1 MSTRARVVV
10 SLFILSLFGALIS
23 GRDLFYN
30 LFYLWGILLL
40 SSYVWSRISLIGIR
54 LDREARSLRGQVGSL
69 FIERFILRN
78 DSRFTKLWVEARDA
92 SDLPGYKVTTV
103 SVGLGFKDRSDLEGH
118 QTSTVTIDL
127 GPRHQ
132 RTWTVRTLCTRRGRY
147 RLGPMVLRSS
157 DPFGIFPAEKKLPFS
172 QQLVVLPMIVPLRS
186 FPTPSGR
193 LPGGDALRQRTHQ
206 VTPNAATVRDYAPG
220 DSLNRIHWPSTARRQ
235 RLIAKE
241 FEFDPLGEI
250 WILLDASRK
259 SQFILEEDP
268 QDETREVWLS
278 GQYRLPPAT
287 EEYAVATAA
296 SLSLHFLELDRA
308 VGLIAYGAA
317 RHVIQ
322 PDHGESQL
330 NRILES
336 LAVLDAVGQHSVEEI
351 IKVESPRIP
360 RGSTVIV
367 ITAALGA
374 GVMMGLREMAYG
386 ARQPVLVLLDSESF
400 GGPGGSDALTAAAG
414 REGVPLRLLRCGD
427 SLESALS
434 TSTRVRRIPSAA

>member
-10 SLFILSLFGALIS
+10 SLFLLSLAGALIT

-40 SSYVWSRISLIGIR
+40 SSYIWSRIALSGVNLE
-54 LDREARSLRGQVGSL
+54 REARSLRGQVGRL
-69 FIERFILRN
+69 FIERFVLRN
-78 DSRFTKLWVEARDA
+78 DSRFTKLWIEARDA

-103 SVGLGFKDRSDLEGH
+103 SIGLGFRGKTDIAGH
-118 QTSTVTIDL
+118 QSSTVTIDL
-127 GPRHQ
+127 GPHHQ
-132 RTWTVRTLCTRRGRY
+132 RTWTVRTLCTRRGRF
-147 RLGPMVLRSS
+147 RLGPMVLQSS
-157 DPFGIFPAEKKLPFS
+157 DPFGLFPASMELPFS
-172 QQLVVLPMIVPLRS
+172 QQLVVLPMIVPLPS

-241 FEFDPLGEI
+241 FEFDPLGEV

-259 SQFILEEDP
+259 SQYFLPEDS
-268 QDETREVWLS
+268 QDETHEVWMS
-278 GQYRLPPAT
+278 GEYRLPPST

-296 SLSLHFLELDRA
+296 SLSLHFLELARA
-308 VGLIAYGAA
+308 VGLVAYGAA

-322 PDHGESQL
+322 PDRGESQL

-336 LAVLDAVGQHSVEEI
+336 LAVLDAVGKHSIEEI

-360 RGSTVIV
+360 RGSTVIL
-367 ITAALGA
+367 ITAALGT
-374 GVMMGLREMAYG
+374 GVMMGLRELAYR
-386 ARQPVLVLLDSESF
+386 ARQPVLVLLDAESF
-400 GGPGGSDALTAAAG
+400 GGPSGSEALASAAG

-427 SLESALS
+427 SLEGALS